1 VKVQIPLRT
10 GRGLNSREH
19 HFARARR
26 VKAEERNAVAWIL
39 NGKTRPALPVV
50 VTMTRSAPSKGLD
63 GDNLAGSLK
72 AVRDQV
78 AQWLG
83 VDDADQRVTWKY
95 GQCRGPWGVEVE
107 FS

>member
-10 GRGLNSREH
+10 GRGLNGREH
-19 HFARARR
+19 HFTRARR
-26 VKAEERNAVAWIL
+26 VKAERNAVAWFL

-50 VTMTRSAPSKGLD
+50 VTMTRISPGTRPMDDDQIPGA
-63 GDNLAGSLK
+63 LK
-72 AVRDQV
+72 ACRDQV

-83 VDDADQRVTWKY
+83 VDDADSRVTWRY
-95 GQCRGPWGVEVE
+95 AQRRGPWGVEVE